1 MPTLKKIK
9 SNNQCVKA
17 IIYFLYASFIINFSS
32 IASADLSADDLK
44 LMNKE
49 RIFDYAIMGD
59 AEAQYWTGNAIFKGL
74 ADSPQS
80 GMEVEDWYKL
90 AALQGHEGA
99 AEALHRYAKLQ
110 YSEELITE
118 AIDIIHSLANIGGGS
133 PRMHYILANYY
144 WFEAP
149 KDRENIS
156 KRIYHLIKAADLGH
170 AKAKGELAWYLI
182 KSSNLISRDLLLAEK
197 YLIEAASRPIEKGE
211 DYSEYK
217 RSLCDTLHEL
227 EEIYKGQAS
236 YRENGKRIE
245 DKSLKDDTK
254 YLEILQT
261 GSELKC
267 LIAMNSLMHEYGRMG
282 LLDYNSKKIIELAS
296 YIIAAENPNF
306 RIFSAGA
313 GLSAIEAHV
322 EDKNFETALS
332 FVKYV
337 LPDQFWSKH
346 LYDPTQNPSW
356 GGRGVG
362 SKLCAFSKVSEEDCH
377 NYLNSLN

>member
-74 ADSPQS
+74 ADSPKS

-90 AALQGHEGA
+90 AAQQGHKGA
-99 AEALHRYAKLQ
+99 AKMFLKIAKYRDREDLV
-110 YSEELITE
+110 SE
-118 AIDIIHSLANIGGGS
+118 AIDIIHSLANMGGGS
-133 PRMHYILANYY
+133 SEMHYTLSDYY
-144 WFEAP
+144 WRY
-149 KDRENIS
+149 DRS
-156 KRIYHLIKAADLGH
+156 KQVHHLKKAVDLGH
-170 AKAKGELAWYLI
+170 AKAKGRLAIFLI
-182 KSSNLISRDLLLAEK
+182 YSDLISRDLLLAEK
-197 YLIEAASRPIEKGE
+197 YLIEAASRPIENGE

-217 RSLCDTLHEL
+217 RSVCNTLYEL
-227 EEIYKGQAS
+227 KQIYSGEAS
-236 YRENGKRIE
+236 YKENGKWIK

-254 YLEILQT
+254 YLENLQT
-261 GSELKC
+261 GSELRC
-267 LIAMNSLMHEYGRMG
+267 LTSMHSLMDEYEKDG
-282 LLDYNSKKIIELAS
+282 LLGYNGKKIIELAS
-296 YIIAAENPNF
+296 DIIAAESLSYSLAFTP
-306 RIFSAGA
+306 IA
-313 GLSAIEAHV
+313 GLSAIKAHV
-322 EDKNFETALS
+322 EDKNFEAALS

-337 LPDQFWSKH
+337 LPDQNWSKH